1 MVTSTNL
8 NIIVSIETIE
18 TRSNDVGL
26 FFLARFRYHRYL
38 LLNQRAVQENK
49 ENVNHES
56 IVVAIY
62 LVTSARLLCLSGH

>member
-8 NIIVSIETIE
+8 NIIVSVLKQFKRCRT
-18 TRSNDVGL
+18 
-26 FFLARFRYHRYL
+26 FLARFRYHRYV

-49 ENVNHES
+49 EDVNHES

-62 LVTSARLLCLSGH
+62 LVI